1 MSMLRCSDYGYP
13 CEFKTKG
20 KPVEVINEFKSH
32 MDDEHGIDYS
42 KKAVLHFVLRKENS
56 KINI

>member
-1 MSMLRCSDYGYP
+1 MLRCSDYGFP

-42 KKAVLHFVLRKENS
+42 KKTVLRIVLRKENS
-56 KINI
+56 KVDL

>member
-32 MDDEHGIDYS
+32 I
-42 KKAVLHFVLRKENS
+42 
-56 KINI
+56 